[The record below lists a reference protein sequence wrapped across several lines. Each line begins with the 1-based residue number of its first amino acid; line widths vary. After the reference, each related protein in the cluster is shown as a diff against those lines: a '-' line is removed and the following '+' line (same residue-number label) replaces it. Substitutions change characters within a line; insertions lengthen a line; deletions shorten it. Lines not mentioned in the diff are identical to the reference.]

1 MALTDPQRRVLQQ
14 AILRYLNDQRLAGNV
29 LALAD
34 LVAMTA
40 AARKT
45 VLQPYVD
52 AINLE
57 LTNAVATANAA
68 ASATKTDLQAQQRA
82 AATLPL

>member
-14 AILRYLNDQRLAGNV
+14 AILRYVNDQRLAGNP

-40 AARKT
+40 VARKT

-52 AINLE
+52 AINQE
-57 LTNAVATANAA
+57 LTNAVATADAT
-68 ASATKTDLQAQQRA
+68 ASATKTDLQTQQTA

>member
-14 AILRYLNDQRLAGNV
+14 AIVRYLSDQRGVNP

-57 LTNAVATANAA
+57 LTNAVATADATVA
-68 ASATKTDLQAQQRA
+68 TTKTDLQTQQTA

>member
-14 AILRYLNDQRLAGNV
+14 AILRYLNDQRIAGNP

-40 AARKT
+40 AVRKA

-52 AINLE
+52 VINLE
-57 LTNAVATANAA
+57 LTNAVAAADATAV
-68 ASATKTDLQAQQRA
+68 ATKTDLQTQQTA